1 MSEQEL
7 VLVYDQECP
16 FCAAYVRMVRIR
28 ESVGNLVLLDAREGG
43 DVVEQITR
51 QGLDI
56 DQGMVLKMSDQ
67 FYYGAD
73 AIHALSLISSR
84 SGLFNRF
91 NYWVFRSLWLS
102 SLLYPILRFGR
113 NLVLKILGRSK
124 INNLGVEGNDRF

>member
-43 DVVEQITR
+43 EIVDEIT
-51 QGLDI
+51 QHGLDI

-67 FYYGAD
+67 LYYGAD

-124 INNLGVEGNDRF
+124 INNLRVEGNDSF

>member
-43 DVVEQITR
+43 EIVEQITQ

-67 FYYGAD
+67 LYYGAD
-73 AIHALSLISSR
+73 AIHALSMISSR

-91 NYWVFRSLWLS
+91 NYWVFRSRWLS